1 MVRSGA
7 STARLWH
14 AVDFTERQ
22 WFTVEVST
30 VAAAST
36 ADAGKVFV
44 KR

>member
-1 MVRSGA
+1 MVRSGV

-14 AVDFTERQ
+14 VVDFMERQ

-30 VAAAST
+30 AAAASM